1 MINVNFLIF
10 FFFKK
15 LVGNVVVIMLYNFLS
30 YLLSWGF
37 STKLNLEDF
46 NHAFP
51 MLHELGS
58 VLFKNSLFGDG
69 LPNIYRF
76 SSTANNLLE
85 MLNLGSK
92 TFIWMEQ
99 VVDAHADEV
108 WFLQFSH
115 NGNYLSSS
123 SKDKSAKIWEV
134 RSSFTFPLLRLISH
148 RFGEKEYSGWWLP
161 WWSLQR

>member
-92 TFIWMEQ
+92 TFI
-99 VVDAHADEV
+99 
-108 WFLQFSH
+108 
-115 NGNYLSSS
+115 
-123 SKDKSAKIWEV
+123 
-134 RSSFTFPLLRLISH
+134 
-148 RFGEKEYSGWWLP
+148 
-161 WWSLQR
+161 